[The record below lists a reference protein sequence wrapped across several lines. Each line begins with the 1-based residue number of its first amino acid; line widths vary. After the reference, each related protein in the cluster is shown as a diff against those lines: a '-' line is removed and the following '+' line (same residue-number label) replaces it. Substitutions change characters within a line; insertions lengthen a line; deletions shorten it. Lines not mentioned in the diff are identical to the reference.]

1 MKKTLFFGL
10 RWIFLAASIYV
21 LFFVNNFLGL
31 LIAFGFYFLF
41 KSCTTQQGFL
51 FKETFKSLFQ
61 YKWRTLLLVLTFIFI
76 AYLSTLFRVRSN
88 IQYAFSNQGALIV
101 LSNQKF
107 QLLGE
112 EVKSLD
118 LEVLH
123 QNDDVVISQLSFTR
137 MNQSLYERVKD
148 KFIAKKLFIFEFNL
162 KNEFG
167 LCANVE
173 RDCQPM
179 NCIEAK
185 NRSKSKFVLNTSF
198 YGLDSKGLNEIIID
212 KKNYGGRNATASGF
226 FKVIDG
232 KPYAGPKSIFSSK
245 KGTISHSCQA
255 FPSVMKDGI
264 IFNYIES
271 EIAQSKVSWKMKTYR
286 NLLGTK
292 ANGNLVCIVSNE
304 GGLISVKEISQIA
317 KIYGVEHATL
327 FDGGSAL
334 QYSFDDRDWSCT
346 FSAIANSGYV
356 PGFIK
361 RILSKRAKSTIP
373 ARSPVYLYVR

>member
-1 MKKTLFFGL
+1 MKKILFIGL
-10 RWIFLAASIYV
+10 SWVFLATSIYV
-21 LFFVNNFLGL
+21 LLFVNNFWGL
-31 LIAFGFYFLF
+31 LLAFVFYFLF
-41 KSCTTQQGFL
+41 KSCTTQHGFL
-51 FKETFKSLFQ
+51 FKETFKRLVQ
-61 YKWRTLLLVLTFIFI
+61 NKWGTVLLILTFIFT
-76 AYLSTLFRVRSN
+76 AYLSTLLRVRSN
-88 IQYAFSNQGALIV
+88 IQYAFSNQGVLIV
-101 LSNQKF
+101 PSNHQF
-107 QLLGE
+107 QLLDDGL
-112 EVKSLD
+112 KTLD

-123 QNDDVVISQLSFTR
+123 QNDEVVISQLSFTR
-137 MNQSLYERVKD
+137 MNQSINERIKD
-148 KFIAKKLFIFEFNL
+148 KFIAKKLFIFEFNM

-167 LCANVE
+167 LCADVE
-173 RDCQPM
+173 NDCQPM
-179 NCIEAK
+179 NCMEAK
-185 NRSKSKFVLNTSF
+185 NRSNSNFVLNTSF

-212 KKNYGGRNATASGF
+212 KKNYGGRNATATGF

-232 KPYAGPKSIFSSK
+232 KPFAGPKSIFTSN

-271 EIAQSKVSWKMKTYR
+271 EIPPSKVSWKMKTYR
-286 NLLGTK
+286 NLIGTK

-334 QYSFDDRDWSCT
+334 QYSFDDGDWSCT
-346 FSAIANSGYV
+346 FSAIANDGYV